1 MSKHLVTNKICYRLS
16 FPPLLFFS
24 SFHFTFLFV
33 IILLL
38 QSFCFL
44 FSTCTFQRFFLFFFA
59 LPFINHFLTVLLHAL
74 LLSPFLFLS
83 LFHYTFLKWL
93 SFKNARKIGNV
104 YAEAERT
111 SISQSWEWFQKTA
124 AKHKNAWSKSWIKR
138 CIDVT
143 CRNVEWP
150 RSEVFV
156 LTWNTFSTAFNN
168 FMHIK
173 KMAKYILKILRYS
186 HRKIIKEQ
194 LVISQNYA

>member
-1 MSKHLVTNKICYRLS
+1 MLPLVFSSSLVLFFFPFHVS
-16 FPPLLFFS
+16 FCHYPLAAIVLLLVFDVHFPALLPLLFRA
-24 SFHFTFLFV
+24 SFH
-33 IILLL
+33 
-38 QSFCFL
+38 QSFFDGL
-44 FSTCTFQRFFLFFFA
+44 APRA
-59 LPFINHFLTVLLHAL
+59 PFVAV
-74 LLSPFLFLS
+74 LFLS

-168 FMHIK
+168 FMHVK